1 MVIYKISYSVP
12 RNKTKNSPFKFLEPI
27 KDFSSSPNFIKFAV
41 LFSVKTL
48 LTIQQ
53 ICETR

>member
-1 MVIYKISYSVP
+1 MVICKISYSVP

-27 KDFSSSPNFIKFAV
+27 KDFSFSPNFIKFAV